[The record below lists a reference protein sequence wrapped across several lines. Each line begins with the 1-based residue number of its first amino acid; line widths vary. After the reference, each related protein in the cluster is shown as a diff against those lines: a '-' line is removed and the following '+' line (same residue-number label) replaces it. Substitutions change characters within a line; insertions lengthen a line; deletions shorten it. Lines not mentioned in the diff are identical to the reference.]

1 MEATYATFFFTF
13 AFLVFLYQLSPL
25 LHLRLRKIPGPIW
38 AKCLNLWRFIDTWR
52 DSHEMGLVKLH
63 DKYGSAVHV
72 GPNLVSIADPD
83 AIDKIHGSR
92 TDFVKVGGHWL
103 ASFTAAGGTDFSAKH
118 PVNVLRATCT
128 PFERSL
134 GRKNK
139 FRP

>member
-1 MEATYATFFFTF
+1 MEVTYASSFFTF

-25 LHLRLRKIPGPIW
+25 LHVRLRNIPGPIW
-38 AKCLNLWRFIDTWR
+38 AKCSNLWRFIDTWR
-52 DSHEMGLVKLH
+52 GSHEVNLIKLH
-63 DKYGSAVHV
+63 DKYGSAVRV

-83 AIDKIHGSR
+83 AIDKIHGSK
-92 TDFVKVGGHWL
+92 TDFVKVGGHRL
-103 ASFTAAGGTDFSAKH
+103 TSFMAASGTDFLAKR
-118 PVNVLRATCT
+118 PVNLLRATCT